1 MKTAIIGGGASGFFT
16 AINTKEN
23 FPNSEIIIFE
33 KSNKLLT
40 KVLVSG
46 GGRCNVTNSERS
58 ISVFSRS
65 YPRGERQLK
74 KLFGR
79 FNNQH
84 VIEWFKNKGV
94 ELVSEEDRRMFPKSN
109 TSQTI
114 YDLFVSQA
122 DKLGVKINL
131 KSTVTSIKQ
140 EGEQITIQVNGQKL
154 LFDKVIVCTGGS
166 PKLSGLDW
174 LKSLGHKI
182 EEPVPSLF
190 TFNIL
195 NKKITQLMG
204 LSVLDAMVS
213 IEGTKLKNTGPLLI
227 THWGLSGPAVLKLSS
242 FGARFL
248 AYKNYNFKISVS
260 WCGEN
265 NFEKVR
271 DEMRSIFN
279 TNKNKKLLSIRP
291 YNFPKR
297 LWSYLLERS
306 ELSEE
311 KPCLELGKKQL
322 NKLINTIC
330 NDGYLVNGKTTFKE
344 EFVTCGGISLK
355 SVNLKNLE
363 SKHIKN
369 LYFAG
374 EILNIDGITGG
385 FNFQAAWT
393 TAFIASK
400 LK

>member
-94 ELVSEEDRRMFPKSN
+94 ELVSEADRRMFPKSN

-166 PKLSGLDW
+166 PKLSGLNW

-204 LSVLDAMVS
+204 LSVLNAMVS

-265 NFEKVR
+265 NFEKVK
-271 DEMRSIFN
+271 DEMRSIIN

-306 ELSEE
+306 ELSEK

>member
-1 MKTAIIGGGASGFFT
+1 MKAAIIGGGASGFFA
-16 AINTKEN
+16 AINAKEN

-46 GGRCNVTNSERS
+46 GGRCNVTNSES
-58 ISVFSRS
+58 SVSVFSKS
-65 YPRGERQLK
+65 YPRGERHLK

-79 FNNQH
+79 FNNQD
-84 VIEWFKNKGV
+84 VIEWFKKKGV
-94 ELVSEEDRRMFPKSN
+94 ELVSEEDGRMFPKSN

-114 YDLFVSQA
+114 YDLFVSESE
-122 DKLGVKINL
+122 KLGVKVNL

-140 EGEQITIQVNGQKL
+140 EGKQIAIQVNRQKL
-154 LFDKVIVCTGGS
+154 LFDKVIVCSGGS

-182 EEPVPSLF
+182 EDPVPSLF

-195 NKKITQLMG
+195 NKKITRLMG
-204 LSVLDAMVS
+204 LSVPNALVS
-213 IEGTKLKNTGPLLI
+213 IEGTKLKNTGSLLI
-227 THWGLSGPAVLKLSS
+227 THWGFSGPAVLKLSS
-242 FGARFL
+242 IGARIL
-248 AYKNYNFKISVS
+248 AFKNYNFKISVS

-265 NFEKVR
+265 NFEKVKK
-271 DEMRSIFN
+271 EMHSIIN
-279 TNKNKKLLSIRP
+279 ANKKKKLLSIRP
-291 YNFPKR
+291 NNLPKR

-306 ELSEE
+306 GLPEE
-311 KPCLELGKKQL
+311 KPYSELGKKQL

-355 SVNLKNLE
+355 SLNLKNLE

-374 EILNIDGITGG
+374 EILDIDGITGG

>member
-1 MKTAIIGGGASGFFT
+1 MKIAIIGGGASGFFA
-16 AINTKEN
+16 AINTNEN

-33 KSNKLLT
+33 KSNKLLS
-40 KVLVSG
+40 KILVSG
-46 GGRCNVTNSERS
+46 GGRCNVTNSEKS
-58 ISVFSRS
+58 ISVFSKS

-79 FNNQH
+79 FNNQD
-84 VIEWFKNKGV
+84 VIEWFKNNGV
-94 ELVSEEDRRMFPKSN
+94 ELVSEEGGRMFPKSN

-114 YDLFVSQA
+114 YDLFVSESE
-122 DKLGVKINL
+122 KLGVRINL
-131 KSTVTSIKQ
+131 KSNVTSIKQ

-166 PKLSGLDW
+166 PKLSGLEW
-174 LKSLGHKI
+174 LKSSGHKI

-204 LSVLDAMVS
+204 LSVPNALVS
-213 IEGTKLKNTGPLLI
+213 IEGTKLKNIGPILI

-242 FGARFL
+242 IAARTL

-265 NFEKVR
+265 NFEKVKE
-271 DEMRSIFN
+271 EMYSIIN
-279 TNKNKKLLSIRP
+279 TNMNKKLLSARP

-297 LWSYLLERS
+297 LWSYLLDRS
-306 ELSEE
+306 ELTEE
-311 KPCLELGKKQL
+311 KLCSELGKKQL
-322 NKLINTIC
+322 NKLVNTIC
-330 NDGYLVNGKTTFKE
+330 NDSYLVDGKTTFKE

-355 SVNLKNLE
+355 SLNLKNLE

-374 EILNIDGITGG
+374 EILDIDGITGG

-400 LK
+400 LN